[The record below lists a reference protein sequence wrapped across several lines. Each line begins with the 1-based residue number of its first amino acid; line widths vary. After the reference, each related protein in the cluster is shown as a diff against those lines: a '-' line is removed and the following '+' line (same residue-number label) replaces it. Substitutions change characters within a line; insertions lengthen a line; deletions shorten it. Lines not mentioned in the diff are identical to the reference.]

1 MAYAGTSHIVGGLLT
16 GFLDGQVLWDADRVP
31 WVFSAFQS
39 KECVAI
45 ELDAEALDE
54 ARDQGA
60 LTVTVYETTNVPMVG
75 ALNLQTGATTFVQG
89 EPVYTLLEPWM
100 PILAAEVIA
109 HRPPLYQP
117 AAVQPWQLRLATII
131 GADKQLP
138 GALHPGLTA
147 AQLHM
152 SCALQSA

>member
-1 MAYAGTSHIVGGLLT
+1 
-16 GFLDGQVLWDADRVP
+16 
-31 WVFSAFQS
+31 
-39 KECVAI
+39 
-45 ELDAEALDE
+45 
-54 ARDQGA
+54 
-60 LTVTVYETTNVPMVG
+60 
-75 ALNLQTGATTFVQG
+75 VQG

-117 AAVQPWQLRLATII
+117 AAVPPWQVRLATVI